1 MQFHALTDAVQRS
14 KEEGQGKKRK
24 KWVRRTKQTKDL
36 MSLKSALRRDPVTG
50 QPFAPPTLKACKE
63 LAQDSECNAGF
74 SSLSSSL
81 EVGEWPSKAALG
93 DSLAETSEH
102 LRALLRSFR
111 ETFAPRTDCAN
122 PAVE

>member
-1 MQFHALTDAVQRS
+1 MREAVKRRRGGKEEKELGEAKEEKRTDAPA
-14 KEEGQGKKRK
+14 
-24 KWVRRTKQTKDL
+24 
-36 MSLKSALRRDPVTG
+36 MRRDPVTG
-50 QPFAPPTLKACKE
+50 QPFAPPTLQECKE
-63 LAQDSECNAGF
+63 LAQNSECNAGV